1 MNTNDTII
9 APATAPGD
17 GGIAIVRIS
26 GPLAYEGLRAFFH
39 PTATID
45 KFVSHHLYH
54 GLLKGED
61 GGLIDE
67 VMAVFMAAPRTY
79 TRDDVVEIQCHGGH
93 QVVSEII
100 NLYLSFGLRLAQ
112 PGEFTYRAYMSGRLD
127 LSQAEA
133 VSKLISA
140 KNTSSYRLALSQA
153 EGLLSRQIHS
163 FTEKL
168 KHALVL
174 TEAWIDFPE
183 ENIPEED
190 VDLISST
197 VDDVEKSISQLL
209 DSYNSGRVFSE
220 GAQILLVGQ
229 PNVGKSSLLNA
240 LLGEQRAIVTDVPG
254 TTRDLLEEGL
264 VINGVPVRLID
275 TAGLH
280 DSADLVEKEGIRRA
294 QSRLASADL
303 VLLLVDSSTDIN
315 DLDNYVHNQCAGL
328 PVFLVMTKTDL
339 DCVAVENPFPELP
352 VYRVSSKTG
361 EGLDILRTAISQ
373 YLVGSH
379 QLTSESVLLTEKR
392 HYEALVGCDSC
403 LVKVRALLG
412 CDTQLELLAFEL
424 REALHVLGLIS
435 GETTTESLLDDIFS
449 GFCIGK

>member
-26 GPLAYEGLRAFFH
+26 GPLAYGALDTFFF

-45 KFVSHHLYH
+45 KFSSHRLYH
-54 GLLKGED
+54 GVVRDKNSHLV
-61 GGLIDE
+61 DE

-79 TRDDVVEIQCHGGH
+79 TCDDVVEIQCHGGQ

-100 NLYLSFGLRLAQ
+100 NLFLSFGIRLAK
-112 PGEFTYRAYMSGRLD
+112 PGEFTYRAYINGRLD

-140 KNTSSYRLALSQA
+140 KSTSSYRLALSQA
-153 EGLLSRQIHS
+153 DGLLSRQIYS
-163 FTEKL
+163 FTAQL

-174 TEAWIDFPE
+174 TEAWIDFPDE
-183 ENIPEED
+183 DIPDED
-190 VDLISST
+190 VGTISSIV
-197 VDDVEKSISQLL
+197 VDVKKSIKGLL
-209 DSYNSGRVFSE
+209 DGYNSGRVLSE

-240 LLGEQRAIVTDVPG
+240 LLGEQRAIVTNVPG
-254 TTRDLLEEGL
+254 TTRDLLEEQL

-275 TAGLH
+275 TAGIH
-280 DSADLVEKEGIRRA
+280 ESEDLVEKEGIRRA
-294 QSRLASADL
+294 QTRLAHADII
-303 VLLLVDSSTDIN
+303 LLLIDSTSNIDEF
-315 DLDNYVHNQCAGL
+315 DNYIHNQCVGL
-328 PVFLVMTKTDL
+328 PVFVVMTKHDM
-339 DCVAVENPFPELP
+339 VSSSVESPIPDLP
-352 VYRVSSKTG
+352 VYKVSSKTG
-361 EGLDILRTAISQ
+361 VGLDELREGIAKHLI
-373 YLVGSH
+373 GDH
-379 QLTSESVLLTEKR
+379 QPSTETVLLTEKR
-392 HYEALVGCDSC
+392 HQEALLRCDSS
-403 LVKVRALLG
+403 LNQIQALIDGDVSL
-412 CDTQLELLAFEL
+412 DLIAFEI
-424 REALHVLGLIS
+424 REALDALGLIS